1 MPMWNLD
8 KCAEGFYQFVVVV
21 FNQCF
26 CLCSWWEGAVPSLG
40 EELGLHTHRSS
51 AGWTNL
57 QVILKRGE
65 LESKANIQG
74 EFNKLE
80 VKPSKTSWSAKKSRF
95 KPRMWAGP
103 ALWIPSG
110 RALMGWAAENNPR
123 VLMDEYW
130 PLTWTPSLNIC
141 VIVLSHKLT
150 AKLSYTDHA
159 LSALLLPEL
168 IPFYVKENTHT
179 QTSAAALMAP
189 TTQWISGRSRTRK
202 QELLASNPTYYPFS
216 REDFPWKPCLA
227 WDCCCNVF

>member
-57 QVILKRGE
+57 QVIPKRGE

-110 RALMGWAAENNPR
+110 RALMGRAAENNPR

-141 VIVLSHKLT
+141 VILLSHKLT

-159 LSALLLPEL
+159 LSALLPEL

-179 QTSAAALMAP
+179 DICSSSDGTHH
-189 TTQWISGRSRTRK
+189 TVNQWQKQNQKTRITGF
-202 QELLASNPTYYPFS
+202 QPYLLSIQPWRFS
-216 REDFPWKPCLA
+216 MKTLSCLGLLL
-227 WDCCCNVF
+227 